1 MTNLF
6 FYGSL
11 RDRDLL
17 RIVLGDDDA
26 RVSLIEAT
34 LSDHAVHW
42 AKGQSFPMIVPSR
55 GETAKGLLALG
66 LTPLDIDRLNFYE
79 GGFDYDLRAI
89 TVDTDEG
96 AQDCQI
102 YWPPQGT
109 ILAGDPWLLRDWQ
122 RDWGAISREAAVEA
136 MRYHGK
142 IDVSVLVRRFPMIR
156 ARAASRLR
164 AAAQPTP
171 TDLRSGMTSADVTK
185 EAVEREY
192 VGFYALD
199 AMQLRHRKFDG
210 AHSNLLNREVFVG
223 CDAAIVLPYDPVSDR
238 LLLVEQFRMGP
249 TGRHDP
255 VPWCLEP
262 VAGLIDPGEDPETCA
277 IREAK
282 EEADLDL
289 HTLEFVSKG
298 YSSPGASSEYFFLYV
313 GLCTLPES
321 QSKIG
326 GVVDEGE
333 DIRSHILGF
342 SDAMRLVDSGE
353 INVIPTVLCLNWLA
367 RHRDRIRRAS

>member
-1 MTNLF
+1 
-6 FYGSL
+6 
-11 RDRDLL
+11 
-17 RIVLGDDDA
+17 
-26 RVSLIEAT
+26 
-34 LSDHAVHW
+34 
-42 AKGQSFPMIVPSR
+42 
-55 GETAKGLLALG
+55 
-66 LTPLDIDRLNFYE
+66 
-79 GGFDYDLRAI
+79 
-89 TVDTDEG
+89 
-96 AQDCQI
+96 
-102 YWPPQGT
+102 
-109 ILAGDPWLLRDWQ
+109 
-122 RDWGAISREAAVEA
+122 
-136 MRYHGK
+136 
-142 IDVSVLVRRFPMIR
+142 
-156 ARAASRLR
+156 
-164 AAAQPTP
+164 
-171 TDLRSGMTSADVTK
+171 
-185 EAVEREY
+185 
-192 VGFYALD
+192 
-199 AMQLRHRKFDG
+199 
-210 AHSNLLNREVFVG
+210 
-223 CDAAIVLPYDPVSDR
+223 
-238 LLLVEQFRMGP
+238 MGP

-321 QSKIG
+321 QTKIG